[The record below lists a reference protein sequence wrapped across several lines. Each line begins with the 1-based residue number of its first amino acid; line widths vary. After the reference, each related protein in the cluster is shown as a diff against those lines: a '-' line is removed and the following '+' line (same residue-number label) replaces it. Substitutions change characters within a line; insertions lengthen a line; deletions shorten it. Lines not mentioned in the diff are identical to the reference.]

1 MDQKGHLDSDLITTV
16 EAAQFFRHRNRSTLD
31 HWRSTGTGP
40 AYYKV
45 GRLVFYRR
53 SDLSAYVESRR
64 REPERGYANYDD

>member
-1 MDQKGHLDSDLITTV
+1 MEQKGHLESDLITTA

-64 REPERGYANYDD
+64 REPGHDAEDYCA

>member
-1 MDQKGHLDSDLITTV
+1 MEGKGHLDSDLITTV

-53 SDLSAYVESRR
+53 SDFSAYVESRR
-64 REPERGYANYDD
+64 RELERGAEGIDG